1 VHYIGKASKSLASR
15 MRDYRKPGASQ
26 RTKLKVRAEIA
37 KLLAADT
44 RVDILI
50 LGEVHMA
57 CEPLQYCGL
66 KVSLAAGLKDTL
78 IGKLL
83 PPWNKLGR

>member
-1 VHYIGKASKSLASR
+1 
-15 MRDYRKPGASQ
+15 M
-26 RTKLKVRAEIA
+26 RAEIA

-57 CEPLQYCGL
+57 CEPLKYCGL

-78 IGKLL
+78 IGKLV